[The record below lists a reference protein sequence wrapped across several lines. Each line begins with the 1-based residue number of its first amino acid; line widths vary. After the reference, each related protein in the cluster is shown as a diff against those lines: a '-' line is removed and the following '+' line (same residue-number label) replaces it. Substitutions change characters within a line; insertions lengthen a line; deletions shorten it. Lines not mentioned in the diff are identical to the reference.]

1 MITALDVLAHLETKS
16 AAALAAGGEGLPAR
30 LEELA
35 RFVREIAETALV
47 AGDEVTLREAH
58 RLASRLG
65 PAGLAAVVP
74 APAQQPGAA
83 GRRVRHTC
91 PRCGA
96 HFRGPAGPLAQVG
109 TPLCQDC
116 TRELL
121 AGIRL

>member
-1 MITALDVLAHLETKS
+1 MVTALDVLAHLEAKI

-47 AGDEVTLREAH
+47 AGDEVTLREAR

-74 APAQQPGAA
+74 ALAQRPDAA

-96 HFRGPAGPLAQVG
+96 RFRGPAGPLEQVG

-116 TRELL
+116 ARELL
-121 AGIRL
+121 AGIRI